1 MKRICFFVIL
11 FVIPFLF
18 TAQINQDELQL
29 LQAHYGMDKRE
40 IIDEFV
46 ELSEE
51 QESVFWELYD
61 AYELERKA
69 LGEKRFELLQKYV
82 DEYGTVQADNADNF
96 MKEAIA
102 IRTKSD
108 KLRDSYYAKIRMQ
121 TDPVV
126 AMQFYQIELYLSDLV
141 RLELLEKLYT
151 TKK

>member
-1 MKRICFFVIL
+1 MKRISIFVTL

-18 TAQINQDELQL
+18 SAQINQDELQL

-51 QESVFWELYD
+51 QESAFWELYD
-61 AYELERKA
+61 AYELERKS

-82 DEYGTVQADNADNF
+82 DEYGTVQAENADNF

-108 KLRDSYYAKIRMQ
+108 RLRDSYYAKIRMQ